1 MNRRDFIKQSVIAG
15 VGCSMPGWAFGKS
28 AGEEL
33 SSGTELIWGCLLHL
47 SFNMWEEYISPHRP
61 FRGYRPYLR
70 MDEALWNDAISAM
83 AKAKVN
89 TVVID
94 LGDAVAYESHPE
106 IAVKG
111 AWTPHRLKSELSK
124 IRTMGI
130 QPIPKLNFSAGHDTW
145 MKEYSRM
152 VSTDTYYRVCAD
164 LIREVSAL
172 FDTPPLFHLGMDE
185 ETAEHQ
191 SHYQFVVM
199 RQNDAWWHDFYFL
212 VDEVEKNGS
221 QAWIWSDYMLWRQP
235 ETFFRKMPTTVV
247 QSNWYYGEEF
257 NLEFPYVKA
266 YLDLEKHGYTQ
277 IPTGSYHADNQL
289 NIKNTVAFA
298 EKFISRNLLKGFLQ
312 TCWKPTIE
320 EYRTKILKGIALMG
334 EAIHTL
340 PADS

>member
-1 MNRRDFIKQSVIAG
+1 
-15 VGCSMPGWAFGKS
+15 
-28 AGEEL
+28 
-33 SSGTELIWGCLLHL
+33 
-47 SFNMWEEYISPHRP
+47 
-61 FRGYRPYLR
+61 
-70 MDEALWNDAISAM
+70 
-83 AKAKVN
+83 
-89 TVVID
+89 
-94 LGDAVAYESHPE
+94 
-106 IAVKG
+106 
-111 AWTPHRLKSELSK
+111 
-124 IRTMGI
+124 
-130 QPIPKLNFSAGHDTW
+130 
-145 MKEYSRM
+145 
-152 VSTDTYYRVCAD
+152 
-164 LIREVSAL
+164 
-172 FDTPPLFHLGMDE
+172 
-185 ETAEHQ
+185 
-191 SHYQFVVM
+191 M

-221 QAWIWSDYMLWRQP
+221 QTWIWSDYMLWRQP

-289 NIKNTVAFA
+289 SIKNTVAFA

-320 EYRTKILKGIALMG
+320 EYRTRILKGIALMG